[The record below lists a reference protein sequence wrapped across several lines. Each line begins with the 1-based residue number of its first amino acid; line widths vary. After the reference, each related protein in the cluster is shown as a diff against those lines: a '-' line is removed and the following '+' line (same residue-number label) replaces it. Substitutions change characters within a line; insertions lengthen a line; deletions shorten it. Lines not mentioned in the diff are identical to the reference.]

1 MNTGINKMA
10 GFEFD
15 DLPEGEIEQQEKM
28 VNVTVKLPQDLRDTF
43 ANIAHRERRN
53 MMSLGTI
60 VIEEYIKTYVENYK
74 KKSASEGT
82 EGTEAGN

>member
-1 MNTGINKMA
+1 MA

-15 DLPEGEIEQQEKM
+15 DLPEDQIGQQQEKM

-53 MMSLGTI
+53 MMSLGAI
-60 VIEEYIKTYVENYK
+60 VVEEYVTKYVEDYK
-74 KKSASEGT
+74 KKSAE
-82 EGTEAGN
+82 EADVNLLQS